1 MYVMMAILGAANLV
15 PWMAF
20 LAMADFFRE
29 LYGSNAMEFY
39 FPIVSTSVLVVTS
52 ALTLAFGDRY
62 PFRYRIVLP
71 TLVLCFSILAVP
83 LLSIAINARLVSKS
97 SAFRLTLASVL
108 VNAFCSSVAQIS
120 LYGLGAVMSGNA
132 TQALQAG
139 TGAMGVV
146 TVLLRAITKLA
157 MASER
162 STWLFCGLGSI
173 LLLTSVYMCN
183 CNTPTPPPQH
193 PHPNSPILTPSP
205 YTTPILTPSPYTTP
219 TLIPTLAPASLTLLT
234 LTACLRYPNTPR
246 CF

>member
-71 TLVLCFSILAVP
+71 TLVLCFSIMAVP
-83 LLSIAINARLVSKS
+83 LLSIAINARLISKS

-157 MASER
+157 MASES

-173 LLLTSVYMCN
+173 LLLASVYMCN
-183 CNTPTPPPQH
+183 CNTPTPTPQH
-193 PHPNSPILTPSP
+193 NSLP
-205 YTTPILTPSPYTTP
+205 
-219 TLIPTLAPASLTLLT
+219 
-234 LTACLRYPNTPR
+234 TPR
-246 CF
+246 TPGSGGRRYAETRG

>member
-108 VNAFCSSVAQIS
+108 VNAFCSSVAQATHSSHMSHPTFPIS
-120 LYGLGAVMSGNA
+120 HLLFPCFFKSSLFPPTHPFLLYVA
-132 TQALQAG
+132 
-139 TGAMGVV
+139 
-146 TVLLRAITKLA
+146 
-157 MASER
+157 
-162 STWLFCGLGSI
+162 
-173 LLLTSVYMCN
+173 
-183 CNTPTPPPQH
+183 
-193 PHPNSPILTPSP
+193 PHFSHISHFNLD
-205 YTTPILTPSPYTTP
+205 
-219 TLIPTLAPASLTLLT
+219 
-234 LTACLRYPNTPR
+234 
-246 CF
+246 F